1 MDNRMKRAD
10 RIGIMIKILSDN
22 PGKTIPFSVFSD
34 MFSVAKSSISEDI
47 MHIRETFEAFGFG
60 EIETIIGASGGV
72 RYNPVSSVSENQ
84 RYLDELCARLTDP
97 GRILTGD
104 FLYYSDL
111 IFSPSISKK
120 LGYMLAQR
128 FLSSRPDCVMT
139 IETTGIP
146 IALMTAQA
154 LNIPLVVARKTHRI
168 TDGPIISVNYIT
180 GDKHIATMSISK
192 RSIQKGQRVLIVDD
206 FMKGGS
212 TIKGMREL
220 LKEVDAI
227 DIGTG
232 VVIESANAQNRV
244 INDFCSLMTLYEVN
258 KDTGTV
264 DIRPTEL

>member
-1 MDNRMKRAD
+1 MDNRMKRTD

-22 PGKTIPFSVFSD
+22 PGRIIPFSVFSD
-34 MFSVAKSSISEDI
+34 KFSVAKSSISEDI
-47 MHIRETFEAFGFG
+47 MHIRETFEAFGLG

-72 RYNPVSSVSENQ
+72 RYNPVTAPCENKK
-84 RYLDELCARLTDP
+84 YLEELCSRLADP

-139 IETTGIP
+139 IETTGVA

-154 LNIPLVVARKTHRI
+154 LNVPLVVARKTHRI
-168 TDGPIISVNYIT
+168 TDGSIISVNYLT
-180 GDKHIATMSISK
+180 ADKHVATMSISK
-192 RSIQKGQRVLIVDD
+192 RSIQKGQRVLIIDD
-206 FMKGGS
+206 FMQGGS

-220 LKEVDAI
+220 LREMDAI

-232 VVIESANAQNRV
+232 VVIESANVQNRV
-244 INDFCSLMTLYEVN
+244 INDFISLMTLYKVDKE
-258 KDTGTV
+258 TGTV